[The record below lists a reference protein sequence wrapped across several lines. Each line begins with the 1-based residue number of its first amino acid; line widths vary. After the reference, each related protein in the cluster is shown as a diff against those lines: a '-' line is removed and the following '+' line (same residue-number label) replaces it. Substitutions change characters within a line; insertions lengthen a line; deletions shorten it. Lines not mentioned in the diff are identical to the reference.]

1 MFFST
6 AIRVKCGIPERDTR
20 QHSFLK
26 LQKSNLS
33 FGFAIMNL
41 SEADRLSQIQ
51 FSIGESDRG
60 RSLYPLS
67 SGSNDRRKDDRTDR
81 SCRRQSQ
88 RRPDPHSGDRRQLLY
103 GYGVCSPGV
112 PQGDAPSSSAGSLR
126 LQSEAAKR
134 KKLTVPK
141 TNHAASDCLF
151 CTGDHPFAENMEHL
165 LEREMLVRADES

>member
-1 MFFST
+1 MFFSA

-67 SGSNDRRKDDRTDR
+67 SGSDDRRKNVRTDR

-112 PQGDAPSSSAGSLR
+112 PPGDAPSSSAGSLCRRPTTPLRTVSFALGITPLQRRWSTFWSAKCR
-126 LQSEAAKR
+126 LGRRRTKGGKHSSKQ
-134 KKLTVPK
+134 
-141 TNHAASDCLF
+141 
-151 CTGDHPFAENMEHL
+151 
-165 LEREMLVRADES
+165 